1 MSKNKRHQ
9 DTTFR
14 IGKICI
20 KCNKGKYEKAPCCKR
35 SCNRMNRHVNHV
47 VFKLPTAEAMGFLTK
62 TL

>member
-14 IGKICI
+14 IGKVCI

-35 SCNRMNRHVNHV
+35 SCNRVNRHVNHV
-47 VFKLPTAEAMGFLTK
+47 VCK
-62 TL
+62 TCYNCNF